1 MKQLLSLIK
10 SGRLALA
17 LATVAALGVIPATSH
32 AQEAV
37 KNTESVSVNVKT
49 DPKISYSTRFE
60 KSGINTKLSE
70 ASATPAP
77 SGSTYNWS
85 GFYIGGHA
93 GYGWGKADTN
103 VDPLPSAGQ
112 FVNLLPSTLKPDPRG
127 FLGGVQGGYN
137 WQKGH
142 LVVGAEADISWT
154 DLKGTK
160 TVTPIPQNNGTP
172 FPGAGFVTVSQKTS
186 YLGTVRPRLGVA
198 FGRFLLYGTF

>member
-17 LATVAALGVIPATSH
+17 LATVAALGVIPATH

-77 SGSTYNWS
+77 SGSTYNWL

-103 VDPLPSAGQ
+103 VDPLPRGGQ
-112 FVNLLPSTLKPDPRG
+112 FVNLLSSTLKPDPKG
-127 FLGGVQGGYN
+127 FLGGVQGGHK
-137 WQKGH
+137 WQKRH
-142 LVVGAEADISWT
+142 LVVGGEAAIFST
-154 DLKGTK
+154 
-160 TVTPIPQNNGTP
+160 
-172 FPGAGFVTVSQKTS
+172 
-186 YLGTVRPRLGVA
+186 
-198 FGRFLLYGTF
+198 